1 MKKIALIGNPN
12 VGKSTIF
19 NILTGMHQHTGNWP
33 GKTVSSAKG
42 IFRYKDD
49 LYEIVDLPGT
59 YSLVAHSEEEE
70 VSRDYILS
78 NDYDLVIVV
87 CDSLCLERNLN
98 LVMQIKE
105 VTNNVIVVVNLLD
118 EAKKKNVEINLSLLE
133 EKVDL
138 KVVGCS
144 ARSNI
149 GIDELKK
156 CIIDFKY
163 KKTKKD
169 YHIIE
174 KEDFIYNTNNKC
186 KEIVSDVVKYNA
198 NKKDKRDKKIDYF
211 LTNKY
216 TAIPIMSILM
226 LLIFWL
232 TIKGANYPSDL
243 LFKMFNNLNNE
254 FLSFLNF
261 INSPK
266 WLSDMLV
273 GGVFKTLGWVVA
285 VMLPPMAIFFPL
297 FTILEDLGILPRV
310 AFNLDKAFQKCR
322 ACGKQ
327 SLCMMMGFGC
337 NAAGVVGTRIIDSK
351 RERLIAILTNSL
363 IPCNGR
369 FPSIIVILTIFMV
382 GSSSSFLTVFY
393 LMIVILVGVLMTFL
407 ISYILSRTIL
417 KGYPSSFTL
426 ELPPFRK
433 PLLLKVIVRSIFDK
447 TIHILARSVVVTIP
461 VGIIVW
467 LCANINIGSISI
479 LESINNFF
487 DPFGKLIGLDG
498 VILTAFILGF
508 PANEIVLPI
517 ILMSYLQ
524 LGTLTDYTSILEL
537 KNILIANNWTILT
550 AINMLIM
557 ILFHFPCATTCLTIR
572 KETNSNKWM
581 FISMIIPLILG
592 ITLCMITAFIYRL
605 N

>member
-78 NDYDLVIVV
+78 NEYDLVIVV

-163 KKTKKD
+163 KKKKRN
-169 YHIIE
+169 YQAIE
-174 KEDFIYNTNNKC
+174 KEDFIYDTNNKC

-216 TAIPIMSILM
+216 TAIPIMGILM

-537 KNILIANNWTILT
+537 KNILIDNNWTILT

-572 KETNSNKWM
+572 KETNSNRWM

>member
-1 MKKIALIGNPN
+1 MKRIALIGNPN

-42 IFRYKDD
+42 IFKYKES

-59 YSLVAHSEEEE
+59 YSLIAHSSEEE

-78 NDYDLVIVV
+78 NDYDLVLVV

-118 EAKKKNVEINLSLLE
+118 EAKKKNVEINLDLLE
-133 EKVDL
+133 EQIDL
-138 KVVGCS
+138 KVVGTS

-149 GIDELKK
+149 GIDKLKES
-156 CIIDFKY
+156 IISFKY
-163 KKTKKD
+163 KKKKKN
-169 YHIIE
+169 YQTIE
-174 KEDFIYNTNNKC
+174 KEKFIYDTNKKC
-186 KEIVSDVVKYNA
+186 NEIVSKVVKYKD
-198 NKKDKRDKKIDYF
+198 NKKDKKDERIDYL

-216 TAIPIMSILM
+216 TSFPIMGILI
-226 LLIFWL
+226 LTIFWL
-232 TIKGANYPSDL
+232 TIKGANYPSNF
-243 LFKMFNNLNNE
+243 LFKMFNILNNN
-254 FLSFLNF
+254 LYSFLNF

-273 GGVFKTLGWVVA
+273 GGVFKTLGWVIS

-310 AFNLDKAFQKCR
+310 AFNLDKGFQKCR

-327 SLCMMMGFGC
+327 ALCMMMGFGC
-337 NAAGVVGTRIIDSK
+337 NACGVVGSRIIDSK

-369 FPSIIVILTIFMV
+369 FPSIIVIITIFMV
-382 GSSSSFLTVFY
+382 GKSNSFLVVLY
-393 LMIVILVGVLMTFL
+393 LILVILLGIFMTFL
-407 ISYILSRTIL
+407 ISYILSKTIL
-417 KGYPSSFTL
+417 KGYSSSFTL

-433 PLLLKVIVRSIFDK
+433 PQFLKVIIRSIFDK
-447 TIHILARSVVVTIP
+447 TIHILARSIIVTIP

-467 LCANINIGSISI
+467 VFANINIGSVSI

-498 VILTAFILGF
+498 VIITAFILGF

-517 ILMSYLQ
+517 ILMSYLE

-572 KETNSNKWM
+572 KETSSNKWM
-581 FISMIIPLILG
+581 FISMIIPLVLG

-605 N
+605 F